1 MGNWEKVNIAWALND
16 SNELGL
22 IWLSMDNGIMALLK
36 TNPDFRVKGNE
47 GWVCCEIIQ
56 QKEREG

>member
-1 MGNWEKVNIAWALND
+1 
-16 SNELGL
+16 
-22 IWLSMDNGIMALLK
+22 MDNGIMALLK